1 MNILFV
7 CTGNTCRS
15 PMAEGI
21 FKSMLEER
29 NIESMNIS
37 SAGISA
43 FETESANQKA
53 INTLIKDGI
62 NIKEHKARQISSEII
77 KDSDL
82 ILTMTSSHK
91 NIILSSI
98 PELSNKIYTLKEYAY
113 LINNENVIG
122 RNLDIADPFGG
133 DYNIYER
140 CALEIKTYLE
150 KIINNI
156 DKIN

>member
-21 FKSMLEER
+21 FKFMLKEK
-29 NIESMNIS
+29 NIENINVS
-37 SAGISA
+37 SAGISV
-43 FETESANQKA
+43 FETESANLKA
-53 INTLIKDGI
+53 INTLIKEGI
-62 NIKEHKARQISSEII
+62 DIKEHKARQISNEII

-82 ILTMTSSHK
+82 ILTMTAGHK

-98 PELSNKIYTLKEYAY
+98 PDISNKVYTLKEYAY
-113 LINNENVIG
+113 LINNESISG
-122 RNLDIADPFGG
+122 KYLDIADPFGSN
-133 DYNIYER
+133 YNIYER